1 MRIPFR
7 SIQAKFGAL
16 LWGMVAAVAL
26 SLAILLWSFSTLDRE
41 TTRPFVSM
49 TETLRGLGR
58 IKRDIE
64 QLATVLLGP
73 PRFDDP
79 AAGPDPQGVRGD
91 RAPLELD
98 HAAAAEVRTLRA
110 HAAEQLEAL
119 RDLPTWKLR
128 AGQLA
133 FNNLDAR
140 LAETFDSIERRL
152 AGAGDAPDAGLQLF
166 QIHELIERIEARILN
181 DAEIAS
187 DYADRLHDRLIST
200 LAITLV
206 MTALAA
212 SLGAV
217 LVRRWVVRPVRELRA
232 AADRIGRGDWAHR
245 VPVTGTDELGQL
257 GAEVNHMTALIEQ
270 MQRERIERER
280 LAAMGEMTR
289 RLAHNIRN
297 PLSGIRSLA
306 ELTRADTDDE
316 DIKETQTRIIRSVDR
331 FDGWMREL
339 LRATTPTDITPRS
352 LAPRPWLTEV
362 IDAHLPAAESV
373 GLRVQVDLEHAPAE
387 ASFDAG
393 HLEQALSAILSNA
406 FEASPRGSTV
416 AVRCGSSENQW
427 WIEIHDSGPGVPA
440 DARERLFD
448 PYFTT
453 KPSGTGIGLAVV
465 RQVVRAHGGEVD
477 AQNAANPA
485 AEAQNSASAGP
496 GARFTIQLPLHPPVA
511 APRADDPGA
520 AREGQSEAPGGHNSP
535 HRG

>member
-1 MRIPFR
+1 M
-7 SIQAKFGAL
+7 A
-16 LWGMVAAVAL
+16 AAVAL
-26 SLAILLWSFSTLDRE
+26 SLAVLLWSFSTLDRE

-73 PRFDDP
+73 PRFEDP
-79 AAGPDPQGVRGD
+79 QPGPTPQGVRGD
-91 RAPLELD
+91 RDPLALEPG
-98 HAAAAEVRTLRA
+98 AVAEVRRLRA
-110 HAAEQLEAL
+110 DAAQQFEAL

-140 LAETFDSIERRL
+140 LTETFAAVEHWLADSTS
-152 AGAGDAPDAGLQLF
+152 DAQSIGLQLF

-181 DAEIAS
+181 DAEVAS
-187 DYADRLHDRLIST
+187 DYADRLRARLLST
-200 LAITLV
+200 LAVTLV

-212 SLGAV
+212 SLGAM

-232 AADRIGRGDWAHR
+232 AADRIGQGDWAHR

-257 GAEVNHMTALIEQ
+257 GAEVNHMTALIER

-339 LRATTPTDITPRS
+339 LRATTPTDINPRT
-352 LAPRPWLTEV
+352 LAPRPWLADL

-373 GLRVQVDLEHAPAE
+373 GLGVQVDLDNTPAE
-387 ASFDAG
+387 ASFDPG

-406 FEASPRGSTV
+406 FEASPTGTTV
-416 AVRCGSSENQW
+416 ALRCGSSENQW
-427 WIEIHDSGPGVPA
+427 WIEILDSGPGIPH
-440 DARERLFD
+440 DAREKLFD

-453 KPSGTGIGLAVV
+453 KPGGTGIGLAVV
-465 RQVVRAHGGEVD
+465 RQVVRAHGGDVD
-477 AQNAANPA
+477 AQNAANPPP
-485 AEAQNSASAGP
+485 EAQNSASAGP
-496 GARFTIQLPLHPPVA
+496 GARFTIRLPLHPPVA
-511 APRADDPGA
+511 AP
-520 AREGQSEAPGGHNSP
+520 
-535 HRG
+535 